1 MDYDFRSI
9 EKKWQSRWAAE
20 KTFHAVEDPS
30 KPNIMSWICFRI
42 RPAQV
47 FT

>member
-20 KTFHAVEDPS
+20 KHFMRLRTLQS
-30 KPNIMSWICFRI
+30 RSIMFWICFRI

>member
-30 KPNIMSWICFRI
+30 KPKYYVLDMF
-42 RPAQV
+42 PYP
-47 FT
+47 